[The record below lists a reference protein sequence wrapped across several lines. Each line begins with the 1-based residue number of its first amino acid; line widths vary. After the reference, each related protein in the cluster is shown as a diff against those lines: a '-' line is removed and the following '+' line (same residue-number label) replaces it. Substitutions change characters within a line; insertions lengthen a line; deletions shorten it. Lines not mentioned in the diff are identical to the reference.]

1 MIGGRLKKQAGG
13 PTENNHELRSLT
25 HRTKI
30 RIDKVIVH
38 ENYTKNAND
47 IALLKLGK
55 DDPRATRYLIQDLFS
70 EERVDLSVY
79 SPACLPDSSSN
90 PVGQNGHVYGEKKE

>member
-13 PTENNHELRSLT
+13 RTVNNHELRSLT

-30 RIDKVIVH
+30 RINNVIVH

-55 DDPRATRYLIQDLFS
+55 DDPPCNTLSTQTFIS
-70 EERVDLSVY
+70 EDRVDLSVHT
-79 SPACLPDSSSN
+79 PICLPDSGSDF
-90 PVGQNGHVYGEKKE
+90 VDQKGHVYGEK